1 MAVFTVLEPPPSPD
15 VSADAE
21 RVLFVREGFAW
32 GALLVPPLWLV
43 WHRLWLVGLGW
54 AVVVVALQLGAGS
67 LGGPMPLIAAVAFA
81 LVFAFEAN
89 ALRRWTLERRGYRFA
104 RVVAGSSRDECE
116 RRFFAT
122 WLIGRRLAAPPP
134 PAGPWTD
141 ATAERFPAASI
152 IGLFPSPERPR

>member
-1 MAVFTVLEPPPSPD
+1 MAVYTVLEPPSSPD
-15 VSADAE
+15 LAVDAE
-21 RVLFVREGFAW
+21 RVLFVREGFSWA
-32 GALLVPPLWLV
+32 ALLVPALWLV

-54 AVVVVALQLGAGS
+54 AAVVVALQLGAGR
-67 LGGPMPLIAAVAFA
+67 LGGPMPLIAGIGFG

-89 ALRRWTLERRGYRFA
+89 ALRRWTLERRGYRFSG
-104 RVVAGSSRDECE
+104 VVAGANRDECE

-134 PAGPWTD
+134 AAGPWTAAPAGRT
-141 ATAERFPAASI
+141 ATSPI